1 MFSARKYSVLIPA
14 HNEEGFIGDCL
25 QSVESAADQVPEPV
39 EIIVAINRCTDRTA
53 DIAARHQA
61 VIVNEDSKNLARIIT
76 SCRKFDTFGDW
87 YLFKNPGLV
96 RKIIKG
102 DNQEA
107 ADLFYYHTD
116 R

>member
-1 MFSARKYSVLIPA
+1 MKYSVLIPA
-14 HNEEGFIGDCL
+14 HNEEAFIGKK
-25 QSVESAADQVPEPV
+25 EGKRFKTITRA
-39 EIIVAINRCTDRTA
+39 
-53 DIAARHQA
+53 H
-61 VIVNEDSKNLARIIT
+61 IIT

-96 RKIIKG
+96 WKIIKG
-102 DNQEA
+102 DNQQA